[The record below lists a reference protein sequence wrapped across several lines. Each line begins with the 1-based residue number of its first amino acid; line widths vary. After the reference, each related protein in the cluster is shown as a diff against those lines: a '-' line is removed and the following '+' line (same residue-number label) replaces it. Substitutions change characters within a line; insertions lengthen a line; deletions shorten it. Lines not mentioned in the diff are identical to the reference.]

1 MANSPPPYLLS
12 CLRSLWLVP
21 NTTTEKTPW
30 KLHNCLFYDWFS
42 NLNYQVVKREEF
54 PLYTWLLVDL
64 PPGPIQKPDGFLE
77 KMKKAIDKGV
87 QYAAGGLASKV
98 ADQAIKY
105 ANRNEENH
113 LEQEDTYY

>member
-1 MANSPPPYLLS
+1 M
-12 CLRSLWLVP
+12 
-21 NTTTEKTPW
+21 
-30 KLHNCLFYDWFS
+30 
-42 NLNYQVVKREEF
+42 
-54 PLYTWLLVDL
+54 VDL